1 MPAVNNVKGIGW
13 MLLSGIMFIGVT
25 GIVRY
30 LGDEM
35 HPIQAAFIRYAFGIV
50 LVVPVILRVGLYG
63 LLSTRIRLHA
73 SRGLV
78 HGIGVMLWFYAMS
91 RLPIAEVTA
100 LGFTTPIFT
109 TAGAMLI
116 LGERVKNYRV
126 AGILVGFIGA
136 LIVLRPGL
144 RIIDF
149 GAVAMLI
156 AAPLFAC
163 SLLMAKVA
171 TKTESSSVIVA
182 LLSIFC
188 TLTLLPLALVY
199 WRTPTTEE
207 WSLLFLTAIFATLGH
222 YFLTRAFQSAE
233 LSALQPFSFLQLV
246 WATLLGLVVF
256 SEQPDLW
263 LWLGAG
269 VIVFSATWIGRQE
282 VRSSRGPPGDC

>member
-63 LLSTRIRLHA
+63 LLSTRIHLHA

-222 YFLTRAFQSAE
+222 YCLTRAFQSAE

-282 VRSSRGPPGDC
+282 VRSSRGPSGDC

>member
-30 LGDEM
+30 LGGEM
-35 HPIQAAFIRYAFGIV
+35 HPILAAFIRYAFGIV

-222 YFLTRAFQSAE
+222 YCLTRAFQSAE

>member
-1 MPAVNNVKGIGW
+1 

-25 GIVRY
+25 GVVRY
-30 LGDEM
+30 LGGEM

-50 LVVPVILRVGLYG
+50 LVVPVMLRVGLYE
-63 LLSTRIRLHA
+63 LLSARIRLHA

-109 TAGAMLI
+109 AAGAMLI
-116 LGERVKNYRV
+116 LGERAKNYRV
-126 AGILVGFIGA
+126 AGIVLGFIGT

-182 LLSIFC
+182 LLSVFC

-199 WRTPTTEE
+199 WRTPTMEE
-207 WSLLFLTAIFATLGH
+207 WLLLLLAAVFATAGH
-222 YFLTRAFQSAE
+222 YFLTLAFQSAE

-282 VRSSRGPPGDC
+282 VRSSRGPPGYC

>member
-1 MPAVNNVKGIGW
+1 MLAVNNVTGIGW

-63 LLSTRIRLHA
+63 LLSTRIHLHA

-109 TAGAMLI
+109 AAGAMLI

-222 YFLTRAFQSAE
+222 YCLTRAFQSAE

>member
-1 MPAVNNVKGIGW
+1 MF
-13 MLLSGIMFIGVT
+13 LSGIMFIGVT
-25 GIVRY
+25 GVVRY
-30 LGDEM
+30 LGGEM

-63 LLSTRIRLHA
+63 LLSTRIHLHA

-199 WRTPTTEE
+199 WRPPTTEE

-222 YFLTRAFQSAE
+222 YCLTRAFQSAE
-233 LSALQPFSFLQLV
+233 LSALQPFTFLQLV

>member
-63 LLSTRIRLHA
+63 LLSTRIHLHA

-149 GAVAMLI
+149 GAVAMLF

-222 YFLTRAFQSAE
+222 YCLTRAFQSAE

>member
-1 MPAVNNVKGIGW
+1 MNNVKGIGW

-63 LLSTRIRLHA
+63 LLSTRIHLHA

-199 WRTPTTEE
+199 WRPPTTEE

-222 YFLTRAFQSAE
+222 YCLTRAFQSAE

>member
-1 MPAVNNVKGIGW
+1 

-25 GIVRY
+25 GVVRY
-30 LGDEM
+30 LGGEM

-50 LVVPVILRVGLYG
+50 LVVPVILRVGLYE
-63 LLSTRIRLHA
+63 LLSARICLHA

-109 TAGAMLI
+109 AAGAMLI
-116 LGERVKNYRV
+116 LGERAKNYRV
-126 AGILVGFIGA
+126 VGIVMGFIGA

-182 LLSIFC
+182 LLSVFC

-199 WRTPTTEE
+199 WRTPTMEE
-207 WSLLFLTAIFATLGH
+207 WLLLLLTAVFATSGH
-222 YFLTRAFQSAE
+222 YFLTLAFHSAE

-282 VRSSRGPPGDC
+282 VRSSRDPPGNC

>member
-126 AGILVGFIGA
+126 A
-136 LIVLRPGL
+136 
-144 RIIDF
+144 
-149 GAVAMLI
+149 
-156 AAPLFAC
+156 
-163 SLLMAKVA
+163 
-171 TKTESSSVIVA
+171 E
-182 LLSIFC
+182 
-188 TLTLLPLALVY
+188 
-199 WRTPTTEE
+199 
-207 WSLLFLTAIFATLGH
+207 
-222 YFLTRAFQSAE
+222 
-233 LSALQPFSFLQLV
+233 
-246 WATLLGLVVF
+246 
-256 SEQPDLW
+256 
-263 LWLGAG
+263 
-269 VIVFSATWIGRQE
+269 IGRAH
-282 VRSSRGPPGDC
+282 V

>member
-1 MPAVNNVKGIGW
+1 MNNVKGIGW

-25 GIVRY
+25 GVVRY
-30 LGDEM
+30 LGGEM

-50 LVVPVILRVGLYG
+50 LVVPVMLRVGLYE
-63 LLSTRIRLHA
+63 LLSARIRLHA

-109 TAGAMLI
+109 AAGAMLI
-116 LGERVKNYRV
+116 LGERAKNYRV
-126 AGILVGFIGA
+126 AGIVLGFIGT

-182 LLSIFC
+182 LLSVFC
-188 TLTLLPLALVY
+188 TLALLPLALVY
-199 WRTPTTEE
+199 WRTPTMEE
-207 WSLLFLTAIFATLGH
+207 WLLLLLAAVFATAGH

-282 VRSSRGPPGDC
+282 VRSSRGPPGNC

>member
-1 MPAVNNVKGIGW
+1 MNNVKGIGW
-13 MLLSGIMFIGVT
+13 MLLSGFMFIGVT
-25 GIVRY
+25 GVVRY
-30 LGDEM
+30 LGGVM

-50 LVVPVILRVGLYG
+50 LVVPVILRVGLYE
-63 LLSTRIRLHA
+63 LLSARIRLHA

-109 TAGAMLI
+109 AAGAMLI
-116 LGERVKNYRV
+116 LGERAKNYRV
-126 AGILVGFIGA
+126 AGIVLGFIGT

-182 LLSIFC
+182 LLSVFC

-199 WRTPTTEE
+199 WRTPTMEE
-207 WSLLFLTAIFATLGH
+207 WLLLLLAAIFATAGH
-222 YFLTRAFQSAE
+222 YFLTLAFQSAE

-282 VRSSRGPPGDC
+282 VRNSRGPPGNC

>member
-1 MPAVNNVKGIGW
+1 

-25 GIVRY
+25 GVVRY
-30 LGDEM
+30 LGGEM

-50 LVVPVILRVGLYG
+50 LVVPVMLRVGLYE
-63 LLSTRIRLHA
+63 LLSARIRLHA

-109 TAGAMLI
+109 AAGAMLI
-116 LGERVKNYRV
+116 LGERAKNYRV
-126 AGILVGFIGA
+126 AGIVLGFIGT

-182 LLSIFC
+182 LLSVFC

-199 WRTPTTEE
+199 WRTPTMEE
-207 WSLLFLTAIFATLGH
+207 WLLLLLAAVFATAGH
-222 YFLTRAFQSAE
+222 YFLTLAFQSAE

-246 WATLLGLVVF
+246 WATLLGLIVF

-263 LWLGAG
+263 IWLGAG

-282 VRSSRGPPGDC
+282 VRNSRGPPGNC

>member
-199 WRTPTTEE
+199 WRPPTTEE

-222 YFLTRAFQSAE
+222 YCLTRAFQSAE

>member
-63 LLSTRIRLHA
+63 LLSTRIHLHA

-222 YFLTRAFQSAE
+222 YCLTRAFQSAE
-233 LSALQPFSFLQLV
+233 LSALQPFTFLQLV

>member
-1 MPAVNNVKGIGW
+1 

-30 LGDEM
+30 LGGEM

-50 LVVPVILRVGLYG
+50 LVVPVILRVGLYE
-63 LLSTRIRLHA
+63 LLSARIRLHA

-126 AGILVGFIGA
+126 AGILLGFIGA
-136 LIVLRPGL
+136 MIVLRPGL

-149 GAVAMLI
+149 GAVAMLF

-163 SLLMAKVA
+163 SLLLAKVA

-182 LLSIFC
+182 LLSVFC

-199 WRTPTTEE
+199 WRTPTMEE

-233 LSALQPFSFLQLV
+233 LSALQPFAFLQLV

-269 VIVFSATWIGRQE
+269 LIVFSATWIGRQE
-282 VRSSRGPPGDC
+282 VRRSRSPPDDC

>member
-222 YFLTRAFQSAE
+222 YCLTRAFQSAE

>member
-1 MPAVNNVKGIGW
+1 MNNVKGIGW

-25 GIVRY
+25 GVVRY
-30 LGDEM
+30 LGGEM

-50 LVVPVILRVGLYG
+50 LVVPVMLRVGLYE
-63 LLSTRIRLHA
+63 LLSARIRLHA

-78 HGIGVMLWFYAMS
+78 HGIGVMLWFSAMS

-100 LGFTTPIFT
+100 LGFITPIFT
-109 TAGAMLI
+109 AAGAMLI
-116 LGERVKNYRV
+116 LGERAKNYRV
-126 AGILVGFIGA
+126 AGIVLGFIGT

-182 LLSIFC
+182 LLSVFC

-199 WRTPTTEE
+199 WRTPTMEE
-207 WSLLFLTAIFATLGH
+207 WLLLLLAAVFATAGH
-222 YFLTRAFQSAE
+222 YFLTLAFQSAE

-282 VRSSRGPPGDC
+282 VRNSRGPPGNC

>member
-1 MPAVNNVKGIGW
+1 MNNVKGIGW

-63 LLSTRIRLHA
+63 LLSTRIHLHA

-109 TAGAMLI
+109 AAGAMLI

-222 YFLTRAFQSAE
+222 YCLTRAFQSAE

>member
-1 MPAVNNVKGIGW
+1 MNNVKGIGW

-25 GIVRY
+25 GVVRY
-30 LGDEM
+30 LGGEM

-50 LVVPVILRVGLYG
+50 LVVPVMLRVGLYE
-63 LLSTRIRLHA
+63 LLSARIRLHA

-109 TAGAMLI
+109 AAGAMLI
-116 LGERVKNYRV
+116 LGERAKNYRV
-126 AGILVGFIGA
+126 AGIVLGFIGT

-182 LLSIFC
+182 LLSVFC

-199 WRTPTTEE
+199 WRTPTMEE
-207 WSLLFLTAIFATLGH
+207 WLLLLLAAVFATAGH
-222 YFLTRAFQSAE
+222 YFLTQAFQSAE

-282 VRSSRGPPGDC
+282 VRNSRGPPNNC

>member
-63 LLSTRIRLHA
+63 LLSTRIHLHA

-109 TAGAMLI
+109 AAGAMLI

-222 YFLTRAFQSAE
+222 YFLTRAFESAE
-233 LSALQPFSFLQLV
+233 LSALQPFTFLQLV

>member
-1 MPAVNNVKGIGW
+1 MLAVNNVKGIGW

-25 GIVRY
+25 GVVRY
-30 LGDEM
+30 LGGEM

-50 LVVPVILRVGLYG
+50 LVVPVMLRVGLYE
-63 LLSTRIRLHA
+63 LLSARIRLHA

-109 TAGAMLI
+109 AAGAMLI

-126 AGILVGFIGA
+126 AGIVLGFIGT

-182 LLSIFC
+182 LLSVFC

-199 WRTPTTEE
+199 WRTPTMEE
-207 WSLLFLTAIFATLGH
+207 WLLLLLAAVFATAGH
-222 YFLTRAFQSAE
+222 YFLTLAFQSAE

-282 VRSSRGPPGDC
+282 VRNSRGPPGNC

>member
-63 LLSTRIRLHA
+63 LLSTRIHLHA

-199 WRTPTTEE
+199 WRPPTTEE

-222 YFLTRAFQSAE
+222 YCLTRAFQSAE

-269 VIVFSATWIGRQE
+269 VIVFSATWIARQE

>member
-1 MPAVNNVKGIGW
+1 MLAGNNVKGIGW

-25 GIVRY
+25 GVVRY
-30 LGDEM
+30 LGGEM

-63 LLSTRIRLHA
+63 LLSARIRLHA

-222 YFLTRAFQSAE
+222 YFLNRAFQSAE
-233 LSALQPFSFLQLV
+233 LSALQPFTFLQLV

-263 LWLGAG
+263 VWLGAG

>member
-30 LGDEM
+30 LGGEM

-63 LLSTRIRLHA
+63 LLSARIRLHA

-109 TAGAMLI
+109 TGAMLI

-207 WSLLFLTAIFATLGH
+207 WFLLFLTAIFATLGH
-222 YFLTRAFQSAE
+222 YCLTRAFQSAE

-246 WATLLGLVVF
+246 WATLHGLVVF

>member
-1 MPAVNNVKGIGW
+1 
-13 MLLSGIMFIGVT
+13 
-25 GIVRY
+25 
-30 LGDEM
+30 M

-63 LLSTRIRLHA
+63 LLSTRIHLHA

-222 YFLTRAFQSAE
+222 YCLTRAFQSAE

>member
-1 MPAVNNVKGIGW
+1 MLAVNNVKGIGW

-30 LGDEM
+30 LGGEM
-35 HPIQAAFIRYAFGIV
+35 HPIQAAFIRYALGIV
-50 LVVPVILRVGLYG
+50 LVVPVILRVGLYE
-63 LLSTRIRLHA
+63 LLSARIRLHA

-109 TAGAMLI
+109 AAGAMLI
-116 LGERVKNYRV
+116 LGERAKNYRV
-126 AGILVGFIGA
+126 AGIVLGFIGA

-182 LLSIFC
+182 LLSVFC

-199 WRTPTTEE
+199 WRTPTMEE
-207 WSLLFLTAIFATLGH
+207 WLLLLLAAVFATAGH

-282 VRSSRGPPGDC
+282 VRSSRGPPSNC

>member
-63 LLSTRIRLHA
+63 LLSTRIHLHA

-149 GAVAMLI
+149 GAVAILI

-222 YFLTRAFQSAE
+222 YCLTRAFQSAE
-233 LSALQPFSFLQLV
+233 LSALQPFTFLQLV

>member
-63 LLSTRIRLHA
+63 LLSTRIHLHA

-156 AAPLFAC
+156 AAPLFAG

-222 YFLTRAFQSAE
+222 YCLTRAFQSAE
-233 LSALQPFSFLQLV
+233 LSALQPFTFLQLV

>member
-1 MPAVNNVKGIGW
+1 MLAVNNVKGIGW

-63 LLSTRIRLHA
+63 LLSTRIHLHA

-163 SLLMAKVA
+163 SLLMGKVA

-222 YFLTRAFQSAE
+222 YCLTRAFQSAE

>member
-1 MPAVNNVKGIGW
+1 MNNVKGIGW

-50 LVVPVILRVGLYG
+50 LVVPVILRVGLYE
-63 LLSTRIRLHA
+63 LLSARIRLHA

-222 YFLTRAFQSAE
+222 YCLTRAFQSAE
-233 LSALQPFSFLQLV
+233 LSALQPFTFLQLV
-246 WATLLGLVVF
+246 WATLLGL
-256 SEQPDLW
+256 
-263 LWLGAG
+263 
-269 VIVFSATWIGRQE
+269 
-282 VRSSRGPPGDC
+282 

>member
-1 MPAVNNVKGIGW
+1 MLAVNNVKGIGW

-63 LLSTRIRLHA
+63 LLSTRIHLHA

-233 LSALQPFSFLQLV
+233 LSALQPFTFLQLV

>member
-63 LLSTRIRLHA
+63 LLSTRIHLHA

-222 YFLTRAFQSAE
+222 YCLTRAFQSAE

>member
-63 LLSTRIRLHA
+63 LLSTRIHLHA

-182 LLSIFC
+182 LLSVFC

-199 WRTPTTEE
+199 WRTPTMEE

-233 LSALQPFSFLQLV
+233 LSALQPFAFLQLV

-263 LWLGAG
+263 VWLGAG
-269 VIVFSATWIGRQE
+269 LIVFSATWIGRQE
-282 VRSSRGPPGDC
+282 VRSSRSSPDDC

>member
-1 MPAVNNVKGIGW
+1 

-25 GIVRY
+25 GVVRY
-30 LGDEM
+30 LGGEM

-50 LVVPVILRVGLYG
+50 LVVPVMLRVGLYE
-63 LLSTRIRLHA
+63 LLSARIRLHA

-109 TAGAMLI
+109 AAGAMLI
-116 LGERVKNYRV
+116 LGERAKNYRV
-126 AGILVGFIGA
+126 AGIVLGFIGA

-182 LLSIFC
+182 LLSVFC

-199 WRTPTTEE
+199 WRTPTMEE
-207 WSLLFLTAIFATLGH
+207 WLLLLLAAVFATAGH
-222 YFLTRAFQSAE
+222 YFLTLAFQSAE

-282 VRSSRGPPGDC
+282 VRNSRGPPGNC

>member
-63 LLSTRIRLHA
+63 LLSTRIHLHA

-100 LGFTTPIFT
+100 LGFTTPIFP

-199 WRTPTTEE
+199 WRPPTTEE

-222 YFLTRAFQSAE
+222 YCLTRAFQSAE

-282 VRSSRGPPGDC
+282 VRSSGGPPGDC

>member
-1 MPAVNNVKGIGW
+1 
-13 MLLSGIMFIGVT
+13 MLLSGILFVGVT

-30 LGDEM
+30 LGNEM
-35 HPIQAAFIRYAFGIV
+35 NPIQAAFIRYAFGIA
-50 LVVPVILRVGLYG
+50 LVIPVILRLGLPS
-63 LLSTRIRLHA
+63 LLTARIRMHA
-73 SRGLV
+73 ARGLV

-109 TAGAMLI
+109 AAGAMLI

-126 AGILVGFIGA
+126 AGILLGFIGA
-136 LIVLRPGL
+136 MIVLRPGL

-149 GAVAMLI
+149 GAVAMLF

-163 SLLMAKVA
+163 SLLLAKVA

-182 LLSIFC
+182 LLSVFC

-199 WRTPTTEE
+199 WRTPTMEE

-233 LSALQPFSFLQLV
+233 LSALQPFAFLQLV

-269 VIVFSATWIGRQE
+269 LIVFSATWIGRQE
-282 VRSSRGPPGDC
+282 VRSSRLPPDDC